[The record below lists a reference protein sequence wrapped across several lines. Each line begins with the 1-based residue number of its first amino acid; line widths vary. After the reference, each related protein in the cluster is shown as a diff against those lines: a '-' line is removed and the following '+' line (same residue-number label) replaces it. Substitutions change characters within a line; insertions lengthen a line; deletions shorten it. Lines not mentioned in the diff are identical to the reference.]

1 MGKMNAHRILFSAA
15 LMALSSCYIEAIE
28 DAGSA
33 RFNEDFHQEHPMP
46 PGGRLSVENV
56 NGPVEITG
64 WDQDRIEINGT
75 KYASTKEALS
85 RMKVETH
92 NTSGM
97 FEIRTVGP
105 EGWSSRMNGGVR
117 YRIRVPRKTR
127 LERIQST
134 NGSLTAASIEGPVK
148 MRTTNGAI
156 KLDDVKGE
164 AEAVSTNGSIRATGV
179 HGRFAASTTNGS
191 VDLTAEDLEPG
202 ASNRIKSTN
211 GSLNLTLRSAKIN
224 DIDASTTNGAISL
237 RMPAAVNVRLRAST
251 SSGRISTD
259 FPVDK
264 LIDSRRRHLDAS
276 LGTGGPLMELRTT
289 NGGIR
294 IEKY

>member
-1 MGKMNAHRILFSAA
+1 MNAHRILFSAA
-15 LMALSSCYIEAIE
+15 LIALSSCDIE
-28 DAGSA
+28 DFGDGGQA
-33 RFNEDFHQEHPMP
+33 RFNEDFHQEHAMP
-46 PGGRLSVENV
+46 AGGRLSVENV
-56 NGPVEITG
+56 NGSVEITG
-64 WDQDRIEINGT
+64 WDQNRIEIDGT

-85 RMKVETH
+85 RLKVEAH
-92 NTSGM
+92 NTAGI
-97 FEIRTVGP
+97 FEIRTVRS

-164 AEAVSTNGSIRATGV
+164 AEAVSTNGSIRATGLR
-179 HGRFAASTTNGS
+179 GRFAASTTNGS

-202 ASNRIKSTN
+202 ASNRVKSTN

-237 RMPAAVNVRLRAST
+237 RMPAAVNARLRAST

-276 LGTGGPLMELRTT
+276 LGTGGPLMDLRTT